1 MTKGEESSNMPTIH
15 INTGAMRQLGQ
26 IFVRLDEQ
34 IGNQIEPQ
42 IRNYIGQ
49 LDGDWQG
56 ASRQHF
62 DQVFQDWRN
71 AINRIVQQG
80 EQIGRHLQN
89 TAQEFDNVDAGNN
102 SQFSKPVYIS
112 KKQL

>member
-1 MTKGEESSNMPTIH
+1 MPTIH

-26 IFVRLDEQ
+26 VFVRLDEQ

-42 IRNYIGQ
+42 IQNFIGQ

-56 ASRQHF
+56 VSRQHF

-71 AINRIVQQG
+71 AIKRIVQQG
-80 EQIGRHLQN
+80 EQIGLHLQN
-89 TAQEFDNVDAGNN
+89 TAQDFDNVDAANH
-102 SQFSKPVYIS
+102 SPVSKPVYIP
-112 KKQL
+112 KKPL